1 MSNPFHHLLQTC
13 ERAVA
18 RKRILSP
25 VSFEYE
31 SYIQTNR
38 VDELVRHT
46 EFPNVRN
53 HALCYAAAHSDVDA
67 VKTFLAHGADFSTGD
82 ALYAAAR
89 AGNMPVVR
97 FLVETV
103 GLPVYEH
110 HISATLEDE
119 HVDIESYLITHSTL
133 TCHQ

>member
-1 MSNPFHHLLQTC
+1 MSDSFQTLLKTC
-13 ERAVA
+13 ERVIQ
-18 RKRILSP
+18 RKRTLPP
-25 VSFEYE
+25 VSFDYE

-38 VDELVRHT
+38 CNELVCHS

-82 ALYAAAR
+82 ALYVAAS

-97 FLVETV
+97 FLVETA
-103 GLPVYEH
+103 GLPVHEH
-110 HISATLEDE
+110 HISATLQEE
-119 HVDIESYLITHSTL
+119 YSEVESYLIEKSNRS
-133 TCHQ
+133 